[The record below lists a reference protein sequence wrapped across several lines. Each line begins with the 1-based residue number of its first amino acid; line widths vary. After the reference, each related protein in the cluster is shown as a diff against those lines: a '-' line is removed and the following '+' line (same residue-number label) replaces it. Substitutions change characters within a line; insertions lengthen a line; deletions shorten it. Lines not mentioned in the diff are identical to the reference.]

1 MIKSTKSLLLDQQWI
16 NLQHE
21 ANQLRAT
28 KNTAARGIGAA
39 KKSGDEQAAQR
50 ILAEVADLGSQI
62 TEMEKKTEQAM
73 AERDRLRMSIP
84 NILHPD
90 VPVGADE
97 SENTQLSVHGEKPQF
112 EFEPRTHNELIEMNK
127 WVDLKRAAKI
137 VGSRFFFLKGDLARL
152 DFALQ
157 QFAVNFIRERGYT
170 FVQPPVMMNRE
181 AYEGVTDLS
190 DFETVMYGVEP
201 DNYYMIATAEH
212 PLTAMF
218 MNETIPESDLPLRI
232 VGVSPCFRREVGS
245 HGQSDLGIWRVHQF
259 TKIEQII
266 IATPEQSWE
275 LQEELLQ
282 NCH

>member
-1 MIKSTKSLLLDQQWI
+1 MLDMNLFRNEPDVIRKDHDKRGLPHDKIDQVIALDQQWI

-84 NILHPD
+84 NIPHPD

-112 EFEPRTHNELIEMNK
+112 EFETRTHNELIEMNK

-137 VGSRFFFLKGDLARL
+137 VGPKRC
-152 DFALQ
+152 
-157 QFAVNFIRERGYT
+157 
-170 FVQPPVMMNRE
+170 PP
-181 AYEGVTDLS
+181 
-190 DFETVMYGVEP
+190 
-201 DNYYMIATAEH
+201 H
-212 PLTAMF
+212 
-218 MNETIPESDLPLRI
+218 
-232 VGVSPCFRREVGS
+232 
-245 HGQSDLGIWRVHQF
+245 
-259 TKIEQII
+259 
-266 IATPEQSWE
+266 
-275 LQEELLQ
+275 
-282 NCH
+282 